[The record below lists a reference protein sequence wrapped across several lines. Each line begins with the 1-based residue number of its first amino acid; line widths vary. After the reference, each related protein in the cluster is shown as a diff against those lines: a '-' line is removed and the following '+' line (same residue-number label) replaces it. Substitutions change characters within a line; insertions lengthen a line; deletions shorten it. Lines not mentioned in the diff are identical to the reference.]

1 MRPRRS
7 RVKESLR
14 GAAAILA
21 ALGAACATV
30 PRRAERPPNVLLV
43 TADSLREDRIDW
55 TGGRTP
61 ALAAL
66 ARRGTRFTRAYAVTP
81 WTAPSLVSI
90 FTGLYPPTHG
100 VENRDDSTPKTLP
113 TLPRL
118 LGARGFTLRN
128 YGFFTAVSYY
138 RNLGLPEQAVTGA
151 EVVGA
156 EALAE
161 WLPTARAPWF
171 AWIHFVEPHLPYGAG
186 GYEAAEAKVKGSS
199 GLERSQ
205 VSATVPLGAGYAF
218 APGDREKLVALYDAD
233 VERMDAEIGRVLA
246 ALEKRSPA
254 SRTLVCFTADH
265 GEELLDHGWVGHAS
279 TSGEAKLV
287 EEVLHVPL
295 VLAGPGVPAGG
306 VVASLAQN
314 VDVTPSLLELAGLPR
329 PKSMQGV
336 SLVRALGGGSPRKR
350 LFFST
355 SVGGHLTSEARRAE
369 RLFGVGDGVRLHAER
384 LGAPRR
390 ESDPFAPAL
399 AGDLA
404 RWSRDQA
411 RARLRFLEAYGGAVR
426 PSAEVVS
433 RYAESL
439 AVEAPPD
446 GARLSWKEAEGT
458 IRLAWSGSRHA
469 DTPFW
474 VEYEVGSGLL
484 SARGAFAVE
493 ETTIGFGPF
502 PVAFWNDLA
511 QYSPFRF
518 RILDPDAKTR
528 SAWRAFRLE
537 RTEAAAP

>member
-1 MRPRRS
+1 MRRKRRS
-7 RVKESLR
+7 VKGTLR

-21 ALGAACATV
+21 ALGAACATA
-30 PRRAERPPNVLLV
+30 PRRAERPPNILLI
-43 TADSLREDRIDW
+43 TADSLRADRIDW

-66 ARRGTRFTRAYAVTP
+66 ARRGTRFTRAYTVTP

-100 VENRDDSTPKTLP
+100 VENRDDSTPKALP

-128 YGFFTAVSYY
+128 YGFFTAMSYF

-151 EVVGA
+151 EVGGA
-156 EALAE
+156 RALTE
-161 WLPTARAPWF
+161 WLPSAPAPFF
-171 AWIHFVEPHLPYGAG
+171 AWIHFIEPHLPYGAG

-199 GLERSQ
+199 GLERAQ

-233 VERMDAEIGRVLA
+233 VERMDAEIGRVLG
-246 ALEKRSPA
+246 ALEKKAPG

-287 EEVLHVPL
+287 EEVLHIPL

-306 VVASLAQN
+306 MVASLAQS
-314 VDVTPSLLELAGLPR
+314 VDVTPTLLELAGLPR

-336 SLVRALGGGSPRKR
+336 SLVKALAGGTPRKR

-355 SVGGHLTSEARRAE
+355 SVGGHQTPETRRAE
-369 RLFGVGDGVRLHAER
+369 RLVGAGDGALLHAER
-384 LGAPRR
+384 PGGPRR
-390 ESDPFAPAL
+390 ESDPFAPSL
-399 AGDLA
+399 AGALA

-439 AVEAPPD
+439 AVAAPAD
-446 GARLSWKEAEGT
+446 GARLVWKEAEGT
-458 IRLAWSGSRHA
+458 IRLAWSGALHA

-484 SARGAFAVE
+484 SAKGAFPIE
-493 ETTIGFGPF
+493 ETSIGFGPF

-518 RILDPDAKTR
+518 RILDPAAKTR

-537 RTEAAAP
+537 RTVAATP

>member
-1 MRPRRS
+1 MRWVS
-7 RVKESLR
+7 RAGV
-14 GAAAILA
+14 AILA
-21 ALGAACATV
+21 AAVAACGSV
-30 PRRAERPPNVLLV
+30 PRGVEQRPNILLI
-43 TADSLREDRIDW
+43 TADSLRADRIDW
-55 TGGRTP
+55 SGGRTP

-66 ARRGTRFTRAYAVTP
+66 ARRGTRFTRAYTVTP

-100 VENRDDSTPKTLP
+100 VENRDDSTPKALP

-128 YGFFTAVSYY
+128 YGFFTAVSYF

-151 EVVGA
+151 EFGGA
-156 EALAE
+156 QALAE
-161 WLPTARAPWF
+161 WLPSAPEPFF

-199 GLERSQ
+199 GLERAQ

-218 APGDREKLVALYDAD
+218 APGDREKLVALYDVD
-233 VERMDAEIGRVLA
+233 VGRMDAEIGRVLA
-246 ALEKRSPA
+246 ALEKKSPA

-287 EEVLHVPL
+287 EEVLRIPL

-306 VVASLAQN
+306 VAASLAQN

-329 PKSMQGV
+329 SKSMQGV
-336 SLVRALGGGSPRKR
+336 SLVKALAGGSPRKR

-355 SVGGHLTSEARRAE
+355 SVGGHLTPEERRAE
-369 RLFGVGDGVRLHAER
+369 RLLGAGDGMLLHAER
-384 LGAPRR
+384 LGGPRR

-404 RWSRDQA
+404 RWSREQA

-426 PSAEVVS
+426 PSAEAVF

-439 AVEAPPD
+439 AVAAPAD
-446 GARLSWKEAEGT
+446 GARLLWKESEGT
-458 IRLAWSGSRHA
+458 IRLAWNGTRHA
-469 DTPFW
+469 DSPFW
-474 VEYEVGSGLL
+474 VEYEVGSGVL
-484 SARGAFAVE
+484 SAKGAFAIE
-493 ETTIGFGPF
+493 ETSIGFGPF

-518 RILDPDAKTR
+518 RILDPAAKMR

-537 RTEAAAP
+537 RTGAVAP